1 MRRGR
6 GGPETRRRRDRG
18 EIEARSR
25 RDRRRGRGQG
35 RGGVEEMTALVR
47 YQMPTVL
54 LCVASSLTLVWRR
67 RHSARRHS
75 ERGRVEIEL
84 RSRRDRGEIGVE
96 VGEVGSGNGCAHTA
110 LSPPYPYIV
119 VALGVGMAP
128 LRSAS
133 FSGPPA
139 VSVRL
144 VYPCTARGTAGV
156 SPDAHSHCSALTAH
170 RPQAVVVHSS
180 CTHLAPWKTA
190 PRAVREAEPR

>member
-75 ERGRVEIEL
+75 ERGRVEIEA
-84 RSRRDRGEIGVE
+84 RSRRDRSRGWRGGVGEWLRPHSAKPTIPLHRCCPGCGDGPTPLGVLLGAACR
-96 VGEVGSGNGCAHTA
+96 VGEVGVPVHGAGHGRSVARRTLTL
-110 LSPPYPYIV
+110 LS
-119 VALGVGMAP
+119 A
-128 LRSAS
+128 
-133 FSGPPA
+133 
-139 VSVRL
+139 
-144 VYPCTARGTAGV
+144 
-156 SPDAHSHCSALTAH
+156 HCSSPTGCC
-170 RPQAVVVHSS
+170 RPLIVHSS
-180 CTHLAPWKTA
+180 CSVENRVACR
-190 PRAVREAEPR
+190 PRS